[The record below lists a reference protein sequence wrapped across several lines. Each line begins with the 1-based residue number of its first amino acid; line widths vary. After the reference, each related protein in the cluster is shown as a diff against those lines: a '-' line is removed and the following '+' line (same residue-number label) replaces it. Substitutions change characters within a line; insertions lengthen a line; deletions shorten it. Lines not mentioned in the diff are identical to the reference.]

1 MTPDQLRTEAEMLA
15 RRSALERADYL
26 FEVAASRGTEE
37 AEALRREVER
47 IKCGGMCGGDHPAC
61 TG

>member
-15 RRSALERADYL
+15 RRSCAERQDYL
-26 FEVAASRGTEE
+26 YEVECCRGPEE

-47 IKCGGMCGGDHPAC
+47 IKREG
-61 TG
+61 